1 MAFSK
6 WRLTILPRRNSVAKK
21 KAANA
26 KTTKAKA
33 KGTKRKLNEALIGSG
48 AAVNEQDPKRRLGN
62 FGGAGEHPR
71 QGGRT
76 SGIVGQTKQRSRTDK
91 KQSKKK

>member
-1 MAFSK
+1 
-6 WRLTILPRRNSVAKK
+6 VAKK
-21 KAANA
+21 SA
-26 KTTKAKA
+26 KKKVAKSKSA
-33 KGTKRKLNEALIGSG
+33 KRRLKEAPVGSG

-76 SGIVGQTKQRSRTDK
+76 SGIVGQTKQRTRTDK
-91 KQSKKK
+91 KKSKKK

>member
-1 MAFSK
+1 M
-6 WRLTILPRRNSVAKK
+6 AKK
-21 KAANA
+21 TAKKTATPKTVKANVSGMRQL
-26 KTTKAKA
+26 KKAP
-33 KGTKRKLNEALIGSG
+33 IGSG

-62 FGGAGEHPR
+62 FGGTGEHPR

-91 KQSKKK
+91 KRSKKK

>member
-1 MAFSK
+1 
-6 WRLTILPRRNSVAKK
+6 VAKK
-21 KAANA
+21 KMAKA

-33 KGTKRKLNEALIGSG
+33 KGTKRRLKEAPVGSG

-76 SGIVGQTKQRSRTDK
+76 SGIVGQTKQRGRTDK
-91 KQSKKK
+91 KKAKKK